1 MVLDIANKNKEFL
14 NKETYEFIF
23 SLQLDL
29 FYDGNYDDDN
39 YGECFSIHNPKEINK
54 YISFNKLIAWYKQ
67 RKINKEFD
75 IQPNKDIHTTI
86 HNISKTSEDTMSIQI
101 IIKSNCKVS
110 KTDFKFITDMIE
122 QIDDDSNYPI
132 KIKKNSEF
140 KREALVGSKLISYK
154 RIDNPS
160 EIPKNIVKDRERILD
175 KVLEDLEHFNF
186 KDTMSDAD
194 SIATDDSILQNY
206 KDQISEHI
214 KSKYL
219 QYKQLPIANTK
230 SKSGKKPVLLLNYSG
245 WHIFL
250 QDKEIKEKLK
260 NEMNCNDKWDSI
272 TEKKRMSEEWK
283 KTDQNKYKAK
293 AIEQNKIN
301 LQNWINYYADIDI
314 KPMEVLKLLKSEE
327 NINKINKKSE
337 LYHLIGITR
346 NTNKIDQATKI
357 SVLREILVQY
367 FRKKFTFNRS
377 REETSLIKQ
386 DQKRKLGVYDGPQ
399 QQYGKLQ
406 DDYDYDD
413 DDNYDD
419 DDDNY
424 DDDVKSQK

>member
-1 MVLDIANKNKEFL
+1 VDPYYLAHIANKNKEFL

-29 FYDGNYDDDN
+29 FYDGNCDDDN

-67 RKINKEFD
+67 RKMD
-75 IQPNKDIHTTI
+75 VQPSNDIHTTI

-110 KTDFKFITDMIE
+110 KTDFKFITETIE
-122 QIDDDSNYPI
+122 EIDDDSNYPI
-132 KIKKNSEF
+132 KINKNSEF

-175 KVLEDLEHFNF
+175 KVLEDLENFNF
-186 KDTMSDAD
+186 KDTMYDVD
-194 SIATDDSILQNY
+194 NIDTDESILQNY
-206 KDQISEHI
+206 KDQISKHI

-219 QYKQLPIANTK
+219 QYKELPIANKK
-230 SKSGKKPVLLLNYSG
+230 SKKKPVSLLNHSG

-260 NEMNCNDKWDSI
+260 NEMNCNDKRDSI
-272 TEKKRMSEEWK
+272 TEKKQMSEEWK

-314 KPMEVLKLLKSEE
+314 KPMEVLSLLKSEE
-327 NINKINKKSE
+327 NINKINRKSE

-346 NTNKIDQATKI
+346 NTNRIDQTTKI

-367 FRKKFTFNRS
+367 LKSK
-377 REETSLIKQ
+377 
-386 DQKRKLGVYDGPQ
+386 KRKLGKYDVGQ
-399 QQYGKLQ
+399 HDQFGKLR
-406 DDYDYDD
+406 D
-413 DDNYDD
+413 DD
-419 DDDNY
+419 DDDNDDY
-424 DDDVKSQK
+424 DDDNDEYDNNNNAENDYTQTEEYDTDN

>member
-29 FYDGNYDDDN
+29 FYDLCGT
-39 YGECFSIHNPKEINK
+39 CFTCQDPKQINK
-54 YISFNKLIAWYKQ
+54 FINFNKLIAWYKQ
-67 RKINKEFD
+67 RKIKDID

-110 KTDFKFITDMIE
+110 KTDFQFITDMIE
-122 QIDDDSNYPI
+122 NIDDDSNYPI
-132 KIKKNSEF
+132 KINAHAFKNSEF

-160 EIPKNIVKDRERILD
+160 EIPNNIVKDRERILN
-175 KVLEDLEHFNF
+175 KVLEDLENFNF
-186 KDTMSDAD
+186 KDTMSDVD
-194 SIATDDSILQNY
+194 SNTPTLQNY

-219 QYKQLPIANTK
+219 QYKQLPITNKK
-230 SKSGKKPVLLLNYSG
+230 SKSERKPVSLLNHSG

-250 QDKEIKEKLK
+250 QDKEIREKLK

-293 AIEQNKIN
+293 AIKQNKIN
-301 LQNWINYYADIDI
+301 LQYWINYYADIEI
-314 KPMEVLKLLKSEE
+314 KPMEVLNLLKSEE

-346 NTNKIDQATKI
+346 NTNKVDQTTKI

-367 FRKKFTFNRS
+367 LKKIS
-377 REETSLIKQ
+377 
-386 DQKRKLGVYDGPQ
+386 V
-399 QQYGKLQ
+399 
-406 DDYDYDD
+406 
-413 DDNYDD
+413 
-419 DDDNY
+419 
-424 DDDVKSQK
+424 